1 METNNEKVISQVN
14 QVINMLSRKA
24 QDSIPKSLR
33 DFFRDNDSHN
43 PEYKITEKDLFD
55 ENLEEETKQFIK
67 VISEYFPKEIK
78 YEILEPDWKQIENKG
93 DIKEAAIQL
102 DRELAKNFFNIN
114 NKFSDRQMIDVKF
127 IYEPRYFGRVDT
139 KDKLKRLEPF
149 RLLHKAFCL
158 AHEKVEKDN
167 DYESWL
173 NILKEIYT
181 EVNVQM

>member
-67 VISEYFPKEIK
+67 VISE

-181 EVNVQM
+181 EVNIQM

>member
-127 IYEPRYFGRVDT
+127 IYEQRFLGRVDT